1 MIKNLQFA
9 IKTLLLLGFTF
20 GATERTAVFMQDNLL
35 VATELS
41 QLILVVLCIV
51 GVLLLCIND

>member
-20 GATERTAVFMQDNLL
+20 GATERTGVFMQDNLL